1 LHFAD
6 DQPVDPGV
14 FGFPDKHVMS
24 MPQRPRAR
32 DGQAKPLADVSLRL
46 EDGEQYQPQAET
58 KTDKNTRSEP
68 ALDILKRIK
77 RKAVFSLPMPAT

>member
-1 LHFAD
+1 MI
-6 DQPVDPGV
+6 QPKTCRLLTTSQWIRV
-14 FGFPDKHVMS
+14 FL
-24 MPQRPRAR
+24 PQRPRAR